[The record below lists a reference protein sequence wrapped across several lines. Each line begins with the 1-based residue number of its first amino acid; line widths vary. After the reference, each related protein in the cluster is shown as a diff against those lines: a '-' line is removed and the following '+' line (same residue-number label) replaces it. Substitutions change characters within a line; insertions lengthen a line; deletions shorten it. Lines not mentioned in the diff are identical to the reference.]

1 MQGLSFSRLMGI
13 LALCIGLSA
22 CMTVPDRPY
31 QESSAA
37 ELLSNLPKDGTTSP
51 LGTSDPLIVEFDDA
65 GTANAT
71 QRSALLKAVDGQAT
85 TDSLLIFIHGWH
97 HNASQGDGSLEGFK
111 SFLREMNCQK
121 LFETPDTKCEASNQY
136 TGVYIGWRGDSVNFL
151 GIESGIADFWTLP
164 DRKRTSIKIGEVGLK
179 ALLEDLDARVAT
191 KKIRRFAVVGHSLG
205 GSVVL
210 HAVKDRLN
218 RRDDNIYV
226 MLNPAVTD
234 AEYRPYSRLSSPPGV
249 RFPKIVT
256 LQANNDLA
264 IRLLFDLINVGSDSM
279 GYSWALTHD
288 LNSCDPEKSVGCAKG
303 LEERRKQMQIDGS
316 CITMLQGQSWV
327 ITARSNNGPGRE
339 TCPLNNQLLG
349 WVILA
354 KDGSVEAHNGI
365 LTSAQARALH
375 SLLEIKRTQAD

>member
-1 MQGLSFSRLMGI
+1 
-13 LALCIGLSA
+13 
-22 CMTVPDRPY
+22 MTVPDRPY

-37 ELLSNLPKDGTTSP
+37 AQLANPPKEKVAPP

-65 GTANAT
+65 GTVNAT
-71 QRSALLKAVDGQAT
+71 QRSALLQAVDRQTT
-85 TDSLLIFIHGWH
+85 TDSLLIFVHGWH
-97 HNASQGDGSLEGFK
+97 HNAEPGDENLEGFT

-121 LFETPDTKCEASNQY
+121 PPENWDTKCEDSNQY
-136 TGVYIGWRGDSVNFL
+136 TGVYIGWRGDSANFL
-151 GIESGIADFWTLP
+151 GIESGVADFWTLP
-164 DRKRTSIKIGEVGLK
+164 DRKRTSVEVGEVGLK
-179 ALLEDLDARVAT
+179 ALLEDLDAGVAS

-210 HAVKDRLN
+210 HAVKDRLQ
-218 RRDDNIYV
+218 RRDDNLYV

-234 AEYRPYSRLSSPPGV
+234 AEYRPYSRFAGPAGS

-256 LQANNDLA
+256 LQAKNDLA
-264 IRLLFDLINVGSDSM
+264 IRLLFDFINVGSDSM

-288 LNSCDPEKSVGCAKG
+288 LNSCDPEKSAGCANR
-303 LEERRKQMQIDGS
+303 LEERRKEMQIDGS
-316 CITMLQGQSWV
+316 CFTTLQGQSWI
-327 ITARSNNGPGRE
+327 ITARASNGPGRE
-339 TCPLNNQLLG
+339 TCALSNQLLG

-375 SLLEIKRTQAD
+375 ALLEIKRTQAD